1 MVNRRYY
8 YFRSSLIRYIVF
20 LAQAADI
27 VDILIASCSCFRL
40 TTRPSSVNALVL
52 EEDILIF
59 AGLEQSFPA
68 QISAD

>member
-1 MVNRRYY
+1 MINRRYY
-8 YFRSSLIRYIVF
+8 YFRSSPIRYIVF
-20 LAQAADI
+20 LAQAADM
-27 VDILIASCSCFRL
+27 VDILIASRFCFRL